1 MSKLLGVLAVAA
13 AAAALCLGV
22 YDLVQYV
29 QRLEG
34 AIEQLHKKH
43 QEVLKARGELA
54 MESGYS
60 QGVHDTTLAA
70 QQYIVESCHS
80 RNHELV
86 AADQTFICQ
95 PKQEI

>member
-1 MSKLLGVLAVAA
+1 MSKLLG
-13 AAAALCLGV
+13 AALVLGAIGFV
-22 YDLVQYV
+22 GLTAYEGIKQV
-29 QRLEG
+29 QRLES

-43 QEVLKARGELA
+43 QEELKARGKLA

-60 QGVHDTTLAA
+60 QGVHDTALAA

-86 AADQTFICQ
+86 AAAQTFICQ
-95 PKQEI
+95 PKQGI